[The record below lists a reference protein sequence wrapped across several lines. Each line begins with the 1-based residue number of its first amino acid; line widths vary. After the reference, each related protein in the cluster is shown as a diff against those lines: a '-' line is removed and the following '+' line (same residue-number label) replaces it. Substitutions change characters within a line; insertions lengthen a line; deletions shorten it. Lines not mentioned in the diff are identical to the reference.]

1 MRTMCA
7 MNEYGGGVADAKDV
21 VTGASVG
28 RHKYPMVRVG
38 GLFILCVG
46 LGLIAGA
53 IAGGEGLVDR
63 RVFFAGVG
71 AATMSL
77 FASAR
82 LSYGPPLRF
91 QVAALVGAIVL
102 EMVLMS
108 ALGSLLGPADARTF
122 WLWTLVIV
130 GVHFVPMA
138 VSFGPI
144 MLVLGAACVA
154 SAAIGLLIPSLPLAG
169 LAICDGTLKA
179 AVGAMMLL
187 GMRQRAAA

>member
-1 MRTMCA
+1 MARTARGCVSCVPPPQIPGVMRTMCA

-46 LGLIAGA
+46 LGLIAGT

-63 RVFFAGVG
+63 RVFFVGVG

-77 FASAR
+77 FLSGK

-91 QVAALVGAIVL
+91 QLVALLGAIVL
-102 EMVLMS
+102 EIVLMS
-108 ALGSLLGPADARTF
+108 ALGPLLGPTDVRTF

-138 VSFGPI
+138 VAFGPV
-144 MLVLGAACVA
+144 MLLLGAACVA
-154 SAAIGLLIPSLPLAG
+154 SAASGLLVPSLPFAF
-169 LAICDGTLKA
+169 LAICDG
-179 AVGAMMLL
+179 
-187 GMRQRAAA
+187 